1 VLRAPHLLQR
11 RAAEASAPRLVRR
24 AASERWCE
32 AALAAVAADQ
42 PHVALVVGEP
52 GAGKTR
58 LLRELGAAAVAREV
72 SVHVGRG
79 WEGSSL
85 PFAPLRQVLLEAL
98 GKRRRSHKKE
108 AVDIDR
114 HALQLLVRGEGPR
127 SAPVPVRTLMTENAH
142 LASSA
147 AHAILEWAH
156 AGPTMLVLDDLQWV
170 DHSTLEAFEVL
181 AFALADAHT
190 AGEAL
195 PLLLVGGLRPP
206 TAESRVA
213 RTLARLRRE
222 AVCDVLPLTGFDEDE
237 MAELLTALGVGPAT
251 HQMVAMIQEA
261 TGGNP
266 LFAEEVVRHL
276 QRLGAVKREGRF
288 FSMAP
293 GEIHVPIP
301 ADVRQA
307 LTARAADLDAAPR
320 DLLTLGAVLGD
331 PFDLDTLAR
340 ITKVERSALNAH
352 LDAWISAALVVSDG
366 ARAQF
371 AHPLVRQ
378 GLLAEIPSSRRQ
390 RLHAEMAE
398 GLASL
403 ERRGDDDRQLEIA
416 HHLVAAGPVADAARV
431 VSECMRAG
439 ALAGARHAWTEAARF
454 YEAALAAAE
463 RQPRL
468 LSVSQRADL
477 HYRAGFAHY
486 RDQDAGACLAQFDAA
501 IAAAR
506 AARDQVVLARALL
519 GKIRARFTLVS
530 VSYGELIPTDDL
542 ESVLDRIAKREP
554 VLAAFG
560 WSEMAQV
567 LWTARRTDEARRF
580 AQRALKAATRRQSAM
595 VAAEAHRALSLICSQ
610 ELAPQAAL
618 EHLESGLAW
627 ARRGHE
633 HWIESQI
640 LQRMILPLLWRGQTD
655 RLAAVGAAAALSTQQ
670 IHDWGDHSLAQGG
683 LTCWAVARGDFE
695 AAERH
700 AQESLR
706 LLRRSGYPWAGPTV
720 LPALALAR
728 ALRGAWADAEEALAL
743 LVQPGEVFD
752 EPGPDI
758 MSIAFLLG
766 EILRAWHTPAER
778 PNVRA
783 RFESMIPQL
792 AAAARRDIYALGLVT
807 AAVDCAEL
815 TGAPLIAAP
824 VYEILADAHGR
835 GLVVTTGWVSSVARV
850 LGVAAGLTERWDEAA
865 RWFDEAMQSTR
876 TMGARAE
883 ELRTAVSYAAL
894 LERRAGAGDRAR
906 ALDLLALAV
915 PQLRDLGMSPHLA
928 VATTLAA
935 RLANAAPPASAA
947 RRARRPSAIPPHE
960 PLLAIMFTDIA
971 GSTAVFD
978 RLGDAAGLAMVRIHD
993 VVVREWLGRCDGTLM
1008 KHTGDGILAAFPSVH
1023 SALDCAVAM
1032 QRAFARHTRRNPRRP
1047 LQVRIGINVGEPL
1060 AENGDLFGTA
1070 VNTAARVCAR
1080 AKGGETLITEAVYR
1094 LADRMSD
1101 RCRPRGRVTLRGLR
1115 SPIRLFQVA

>member
-1 VLRAPHLLQR
+1 MRESNLLQR
-11 RAAEASAPRLVRR
+11 RAAEVSAPRLVRR
-24 AASERWCE
+24 VASERWCE

-42 PHVALVVGEP
+42 PHVALIVGEP

-58 LLRELGAAAVAREV
+58 LLRELGAAAVARDV

-85 PFAPLRQVLLEAL
+85 PFAPLRQVLSAGL
-98 GKRRRSHKKE
+98 GKRQRTKKE

-114 HALQLLVRGEGPR
+114 HALQSLVRGDASR
-127 SAPVPVRTLMTENAH
+127 SARAPVRALMLDTTR
-142 LASSA
+142 LASSV
-147 AHAILEWAH
+147 AHAIIELARAE
-156 AGPTMLVLDDLQWV
+156 PTMLVLDDLQWV
-170 DHSTLEAFEVL
+170 DNSTLEAFELL

-190 AGEAL
+190 SGDAL
-195 PLLLVGGLRPP
+195 PLLLVGSLRPP
-206 TAESRVA
+206 VPDSRVA
-213 RTLARLRRE
+213 RALARLKRE
-222 AVCDVLPLTGFDEDE
+222 SACDVLPLTGFDEDE

-251 HQMVAMIQEA
+251 HQMVAMIHEA

-266 LFAEEVVRHL
+266 LFTEEVLRHL
-276 QRLGAVKREGRF
+276 QRLGAIKRQGRF
-288 FSMAP
+288 FSIPP
-293 GEIHVPIP
+293 GGIHVPIP

-307 LTARAADLDAAPR
+307 LTARTAGLDDAGR

-331 PFDLDTLAR
+331 PFDLETLAH
-340 ITKVERSALNAH
+340 IASLERSVLDAH
-352 LDAWISAALVVSDG
+352 LDAWISASLVVSDG

-378 GLLAEIPSSRRQ
+378 GLLAELPSSRRQ
-390 RLHAEMAE
+390 RLHAEMAD
-398 GLASL
+398 GLAAL
-403 ERRGDDDRQLEIA
+403 ERRADDDRRLEIA
-416 HHLVAAGPVADAARV
+416 HHLVAAGPVANAARV
-431 VSECMRAG
+431 VSECTRAG
-439 ALAGARHAWTEAARF
+439 ELAGTRHAWTQAARF

-463 RQPRL
+463 RQPGL

-486 RDQDAGACLAQFDAA
+486 RDQDAGSCLAQFDAA

-506 AARDQVVLARALL
+506 AARDQVALARALL

-530 VSYGELIPTDDL
+530 VSYGVLIPTDDL
-542 ESVLDRIAKREP
+542 EAVLDRIAKREP

-567 LWTARRTDEARRF
+567 LWTARHTQAARRF

-618 EHLESGLAW
+618 EHLESGLGW

-633 HWIESQI
+633 SWIESQI

-655 RLAAVGAAAALSTQQ
+655 RLAAVGASAALSTQQ

-720 LPALALAR
+720 LPALALGR
-728 ALRGAWADAEEALAL
+728 ALRGAWAEADEALAL
-743 LVQPGEVFD
+743 LVQPGEVFN

-766 EILRAWHTPAER
+766 EILRAWRTPEER
-778 PNVRA
+778 PNVRV
-783 RFESMIPQL
+783 RFEGIAPQL
-792 AAAARRDIYALGLVT
+792 AAATRNDVYALGLVA
-807 AAVDCAEL
+807 AAVECSEL

-824 VYEILADAHGR
+824 LYETLADAHKR
-835 GLVVTTGWVSSVARV
+835 GLVLTTGWTSSVARV
-850 LGVAAGLTERWDEAA
+850 LGVAASVAERWDDAT
-865 RWFDEAMQSTR
+865 RWFDEALQSTHA
-876 TMGARAE
+876 MGARAE
-883 ELRTAVSYAAL
+883 ELRTTVSYAAL
-894 LERRAGAGDRAR
+894 LARRAGPDDRAR
-906 ALDLLALAV
+906 ALDMLALAV

-928 VATTLAA
+928 VASTLAA
-935 RLANAAPPASAA
+935 QLTDSGSSASAV
-947 RRARRPSAIPPHE
+947 RAKRRPTAVPGKE

-971 GSTAVFD
+971 GSTAAFD
-978 RLGDAAGLAMVRIHD
+978 RLGDEAGLAMVRTHD
-993 VVVREWLGRCDGTLM
+993 VVVREWLDRCNGTLM
-1008 KHTGDGILAAFPSVH
+1008 KHTGDGILAAFPSVQ
-1023 SALDCAVAM
+1023 SALDCALAM
-1032 QRAFARHTRRNPRRP
+1032 QRAFARHTRRHPRRP

-1080 AKGGETLITEAVYR
+1080 AKGGEILITEDVYR
-1094 LADRMSD
+1094 LANTMTA
-1101 RCRPRGRVTLRGLR
+1101 RCRARGRVTLRGLR
-1115 SPIRLFQVA
+1115 APIRLFEVA

>member
-1 VLRAPHLLQR
+1 VLRESNLLQR

-32 AALAAVAADQ
+32 AALAAVTADQ

-72 SVHVGRG
+72 TVHVGRG

-85 PFAPLRQVLLEAL
+85 PFAPLRQVLSAGL
-98 GKRRRSHKKE
+98 GKRQRARKEKE

-114 HALQLLVRGEGPR
+114 HALQRLVRGEGPR
-127 SAPVPVRTLMTENAH
+127 AARAPARALMTDTTR
-142 LASSA
+142 LASSV
-147 AHAILEWAH
+147 AHAIIELAR

-170 DHSTLEAFEVL
+170 DHSTLEAFELL

-195 PLLLVGGLRPP
+195 PLLLVGSLRPP
-206 TAESRVA
+206 APDSRVA
-213 RTLARLRRE
+213 RTLARLKRE
-222 AVCDVLPLTGFDEDE
+222 SACDVLPLTGFDEDE

-251 HQMVAMIQEA
+251 HQMVAIIHEA

-266 LFAEEVVRHL
+266 LFAEEVVHHL
-276 QRLGAVKREGRF
+276 QRLGAVKRQGRF

-293 GEIHVPIP
+293 GGIHVPIP

-307 LTARAADLDAAPR
+307 LTARTAGLDSAGR
-320 DLLTLGAVLGD
+320 DLLSLGAVLGD
-331 PFDLDTLAR
+331 PFDLEALAR
-340 ITKVERSALNAH
+340 IASIERSALNAH
-352 LDAWISAALVVSDG
+352 LDAWINASLVVSDG

-371 AHPLVRQ
+371 SHPLVRQ
-378 GLLAEIPSSRRQ
+378 GLLAELPSSRRQ
-390 RLHAEMAE
+390 RLHAEMAD
-398 GLASL
+398 GLAAL
-403 ERRGDDDRQLEIA
+403 ERRVDDDRRLEIA
-416 HHLVAAGPVADAARV
+416 HHLVAAGPVADPARV
-431 VSECMRAG
+431 VSACTRAG
-439 ALAGARHAWTEAARF
+439 ELAGARHAWTEAARF
-454 YEAALAAAE
+454 YESALAAAE

-468 LSVSQRADL
+468 LSMSQRADL

-486 RDQDAGACLAQFDAA
+486 RDQDAGSCLAQFDAA

-519 GKIRARFTLVS
+519 GKVRARFTLVS
-530 VSYGELIPTDDL
+530 VSYGELVPTDDL
-542 ESVLDRIAKREP
+542 EPVLDRIAKREP

-567 LWTARRTDEARRF
+567 LWTARQTEAARRF
-580 AQRALKAATRRQSAM
+580 ALRALKAATRRQSAM

-633 HWIESQI
+633 SWIESQI

-655 RLAAVGAAAALSTQQ
+655 RLAAIGTAAALSTQQ

-700 AQESLR
+700 SQESLR

-728 ALRGAWADAEEALAL
+728 ALRGAWAEADEALAL

-766 EILRAWHTPAER
+766 EILRAWRTPEER

-783 RFESMIPQL
+783 RFESMMPQL
-792 AAAARRDIYALGLVT
+792 AAVARHDIYALGLVT
-807 AAVDCAEL
+807 AAVDCAEI

-824 VYEILADAHGR
+824 LYEILADAHGR
-835 GLVVTTGWVSSVARV
+835 GLVLTTGWVSSVARV
-850 LGVAAGLTERWDEAA
+850 LGVAASVAERWDDAA
-865 RWFDEAMQSTR
+865 RWFDEALQSTR
-876 TMGARAE
+876 AMGARAE
-883 ELRTAVSYAAL
+883 ELRTTVSYAAL
-894 LERRAGAGDRAR
+894 LERRAGTGDHAR
-906 ALDLLALAV
+906 ALDILALAV

-928 VATTLAA
+928 AATALAA
-935 RLANAAPPASAA
+935 RLTNAAPTK
-947 RRARRPSAIPPHE
+947 RRPSAAPPKE

-971 GSTAVFD
+971 GSTAAFD
-978 RLGDAAGLAMVRIHD
+978 RLGDAAGLAMVRTHD
-993 VVVREWLGRCDGTLM
+993 VVVREWLGRCNGTLM
-1008 KHTGDGILAAFPSVH
+1008 KHTGDGILAAFPSVQ

-1032 QRAFARHTRRNPRRP
+1032 QQAFARHTRRNPRRP
-1047 LQVRIGINVGEPL
+1047 LQVRIGINVGAPL

-1080 AKGGETLITEAVYR
+1080 AKGGEILITEAVYR
-1094 LADRMSD
+1094 LGDRMSE
-1101 RCRPRGRVTLRGLR
+1101 RCRTRGRVTLRGLR